1 MNFDGKFIKM
11 ENRINI
17 NQFNNNVD
25 NNIKYNSEENNSE
38 FNNQIFHYKEFLL
51 NLEKE
56 FADNNDKLKKIST
69 LKEQIN
75 EISNNI
81 KELNSLE
88 VQNGINNPS
97 NYSSQTKSINNL
109 SLIISTLEKNFL
121 KKQKIN
127 DKIITKMSRK
137 IKEALLY
144 NKEIVSLKEQIS
156 KDKEE
161 KISLNKTI
169 KESNLAI
176 PSIKTE
182 LNLNKH
188 KYSQLLEEYQKVE
201 KDNFIRNE
209 KMYGKIIEYGN
220 KVRILEERKEKL
232 KNFKEQEINNR
243 EKEKKIEEMENI
255 LNKLKKEKEVADKEN
270 AEYEKLIND
279 FVTHVNLNFI
289 NLMNLKE
296 QIEPI
301 NQNELNM
308 EKYISNKNNQCQ
320 IVEQQIE
327 NIINKYY

>member
-1 MNFDGKFIKM
+1 M

-17 NQFNNNVD
+17 NQFNNNID
-25 NNIKYNSEENNSE
+25 NNIKNNYEENNSE
-38 FNNQIFHYKEFLL
+38 FNSQIFHYKEFLL

-169 KESNLAI
+169 KESNIAI

-209 KMYGKIIEYGN
+209 KMYGEIIEYGN

-243 EKEKKIEEMENI
+243 EKEKKIEEMEKI

>member
-1 MNFDGKFIKM
+1 M

-25 NNIKYNSEENNSE
+25 NNIKYNSEESNSE

-88 VQNGINNPS
+88 IKNGINNQS

-137 IKEALLY
+137 IKEALLC

-161 KISLNKTI
+161 KISLSKTI

-209 KMYGKIIEYGN
+209 KMYGEIIEYGN

-243 EKEKKIEEMENI
+243 EKEKKIEELEKI

-270 AEYEKLIND
+270 AEYEKFIND
-279 FVTHVNLNFI
+279 FETHVNLNFI

>member
-1 MNFDGKFIKM
+1 M
-11 ENRINI
+11 ENKINVSNI
-17 NQFNNNVD
+17 NNNID
-25 NNIKYNSEENNSE
+25 NNLKYNSGENHTE
-38 FNNQIFHYKEFLL
+38 FNSQIFHYKEFLL

-69 LKEQIN
+69 LKDQIN

-88 VQNGINNPS
+88 IKNGINNPS

-109 SLIISTLEKNFL
+109 SLIVSTLEKNFL

-137 IKEALLY
+137 IKETLLY
-144 NKEIVSLKEQIS
+144 NKEIISLKEQIE

-161 KISLNKTI
+161 KISLSKTI
-169 KESNLAI
+169 KESNGAI
-176 PSIKTE
+176 PSLKTE

-188 KYSQLLEEYQKVE
+188 KYSQLLEKCQKIE

-209 KMYGKIIEYGN
+209 KMYGEIIEYGN

-232 KNFKEQEINNR
+232 KNFKEQEISIK
-243 EKEKKIEEMENI
+243 EKEKKIEEMEKI
-255 LNKLKKEKEVADKEN
+255 LDKLKKEKEIVDKEN
-270 AEYEKLIND
+270 NEYEKLMND

-296 QIEPI
+296 QMEPI

>member
-1 MNFDGKFIKM
+1 M

-127 DKIITKMSRK
+127 HKIITKMSRK

-144 NKEIVSLKEQIS
+144 NKEIISLKEQIS

-169 KESNLAI
+169 KESNIAI

-209 KMYGKIIEYGN
+209 KMYGEIIEYGN

-232 KNFKEQEINNR
+232 KNFKEQEINNK
-243 EKEKKIEEMENI
+243 EKEKKIEEMEKI